1 MENKNIIPFVKDSD
15 LLICESSFDD
25 KLKDLAKEHLHL
37 TAKQAGEIAKK
48 SKSKKLIL
56 THISQRYD
64 KDIKKLLGEAKKI
77 FKNSSV
83 AEDFDKVE
91 I

>member
-1 MENKNIIPFVKDSD
+1 MSRYI
-15 LLICESSFDD
+15 LISESTFSSE
-25 KLKDLAKEHLHL
+25 LNEQAKEHKHL

-48 SKSKKLIL
+48 SKSKKLLL

-64 KDIKKLLGEAKKI
+64 KNLKKILNDAKKI
-77 FKNSSV
+77 FKNSHLV
-83 AEDFDKVE
+83 EDFDSFD